1 MRVGILLPTRGVV
14 LAGGEPDV
22 SLIVEQARQAESL
35 GFDSVWVGDSL
46 VAKPRLEPLT
56 VLAAVAVQTS
66 RVGLGTAVL
75 LAALRQPV
83 LLAQQAAT
91 VDLLSGGRLTLGI
104 GAGGAFDQAQRKE
117 WHAAGVDRHTRGQR
131 LEETI
136 EVLRALWSGEAVHYA
151 GRHFQL
157 DGVSLGFRPRQA
169 RLRMLL
175 ACHAGEGL
183 QRQYRRAARL
193 ADGLISIT
201 ASPAEFARV
210 RQAVLDEAAAL
221 GRDVAALGAAFY
233 ITVNLNRDSAAA
245 AQEADAWI
253 RAYYGMNRWGE
264 SWGPFGAPEDVAE
277 RALAYAGAG
286 VSELIVRFASFD
298 QPSQLSLFAREVLP
312 HLR

>member
-1 MRVGILLPTRGVV
+1 MRVGILLPTRGV
-14 LAGGEPDV
+14 LLSGADPDV
-22 SLIVEQARQAESL
+22 NLIVRQARQAESL
-35 GFDSVWVGDSL
+35 GFDSVWAGDSL
-46 VAKPRLEPLT
+46 VAKPRLEPLS
-56 VLAAVAVQTS
+56 VLAAVAAQTS

-104 GAGGAFDQAQRKE
+104 GAGGAFDEAQRRE
-117 WHAAGVDRHTRGQR
+117 WHAAGVDPHTRGRR
-131 LEETI
+131 LEETV
-136 EVLRALWSGEAVHYA
+136 EVLRALWSGQAVHYA

-157 DGVSLGFRPRQA
+157 DGVSLGFRPKGGRV
-169 RLRMLL
+169 RVLL

-201 ASPAEFARV
+201 ATPAEFARV

-221 GRDVAALGAAFY
+221 GRDVATFDAAFY
-233 ITVNLNRDSAAA
+233 MTVNLNGDSAAA
-245 AQEADAWI
+245 AKEADAWI
-253 RAYYGMNRWGE
+253 RAYYGRNRWGE
-264 SWGPFGAPEDVAE
+264 SWGPFGAPEAVTE
-277 RALAYAGAG
+277 RALAYAEAGAR
-286 VSELIVRFASFD
+286 ELIVRFASFD

-312 HLR
+312 RLR